1 MEELS
6 AENEGLTMCWV
17 VGQRDLFTS
26 QALPGT
32 PLGPSTFT
40 PFSRVDAVPSF
51 STETLCSAPGPKR
64 SSRT

>member
-1 MEELS
+1 MQREESWRSCQLRIR
-6 AENEGLTMCWV
+6 G
-17 VGQRDLFTS
+17 LFTS

-32 PLGPSTFT
+32 PLDPSTFT

-51 STETLCSAPGPKR
+51 STETVCSAPGPKS